1 MIRDRF
7 TQTRDA
13 VIELANVQALLW
25 SDGDDWTPDAPGR
38 AAISD
43 PTANRA
49 VYNVEVLSERLAS
62 LRKREAELIEFIGG
76 TLAIIQG
83 VRDGLGSE
91 YADVLDG
98 YYIDGVT
105 WREVSKELGA
115 SVSTCKRRRDIACDW
130 VDSLGVSAVL
140 RGEYE
145 I

>member
-38 AAISD
+38 ATVSD

-83 VRDGLGSE
+83 VRDGLGNE

-105 WREVSKELGA
+105 WREVAKELGA
-115 SVSTCKRRRDIACDW
+115 SVSTCKRQRDIACDW
-130 VDSLGVSAVL
+130 VDSLGVSRVIG
-140 RGEYE
+140 GEYE
-145 I
+145 L